1 MNQLPLIPEQA
12 KRLVKPTK
20 QEYEALG
27 RQRLSKNFILRDFLF
42 STDAAALG
50 MSNFPEDP
58 AMVIRSGRELCERLL
73 EPILAHFGKFSITYG
88 YACRD
93 LIEYKW
99 TAEQRV
105 KQHFCSSPHNWD
117 RMRFGEEVYARVD
130 ILPFCVADGLIDRY
144 DFARW
149 CMLNLDIDLL
159 QQFTRSNGYCISISP
174 KPRRIWLEWGVGPGV
189 PRCKF
194 FMGTHYWNNIYP
206 NLPVDERPKFAPS
219 CTGGRMFWWR
229 K

>member
-1 MNQLPLIPEQA
+1 MTQLTLIPEQA

-42 STDAAALG
+42 STDAATLG
-50 MSNFPEDP
+50 LSNFPEDS
-58 AMVIRSGRELCERLL
+58 AQVIRAGKALCEKVL
-73 EPILAHFGKFSITYG
+73 EPVLEKFGKFAITFAYQSREVLELG
-88 YACRD
+88 WSQEKREAKGD
-93 LIEYKW
+93 N
-99 TAEQRV
+99 
-105 KQHFCSSPHNWD
+105 SNPHQWD
-117 RMRFGEEVYARVD
+117 RRRFGDAVFCRVD
-130 ILPFCVADGLIDRY
+130 ILPFCVLDGLIDRY

-174 KPRRIWLEWGVGPGV
+174 EPRRIWLEWGLGPDV

-194 FMGTHYWNNIYP
+194 FMGTHYWQNIFP
-206 NLPVDERPKFAPS
+206 NLPEEERPKFAPS
-219 CTGGRMFWWR
+219 STGGVLWW
-229 K
+229 KKQ

>member
-42 STDAAALG
+42 STDAATLG
-50 MSNFPEDP
+50 LSNFPEYP
-58 AMVIRSGRELCERLL
+58 EIVIKAGRALSAKVL
-73 EPILAHFGKFSITYG
+73 EPVLEKFGRFAITFG
-88 YACRD
+88 YQSREVLELGWSQEKRD
-93 LIEYKW
+93 KKG
-99 TAEQRV
+99 RN
-105 KQHFCSSPHNWD
+105 SNPHQWD
-117 RMRFGEEVYARVD
+117 RKSFGEDVYCRVD
-130 ILPFCVADGLIDRY
+130 ILPFCVVDGEVSRH
-144 DFARW
+144 DFGYW
-149 CMLNLDIDLL
+149 MMHNLDIDLL
-159 QQFTRSNGYCISISP
+159 MQWTHSNGYCISISP

-206 NLPVDERPKFAPS
+206 NLSEEERPKFAPS